1 MDQQTRE
8 LIEAVTGWHVSRMQN
23 LQTILDA
30 PKGTD
35 LRFQLGDGQEFV
47 IPGDSDKAKGFLI
60 GIMIARE
67 QFAQLPFTV
76 TKPATLADHVHTGS
90 SNPAVKELADKL
102 NMTEYPC
109 RPSEE
114 LIEFAKANGLVIV
127 YGASDDLIEFNG
139 AFRDEGSVY
148 DGYTVLVDAKGLL
161 AEDPADLDT
170 EQERADY
177 YYRKPKA
184 KSIEALWCE
193 EGDYSWTY
201 RTDIPHATFEIVE
214 DGTPYCRGIVFALAD
229 LN

>member
-8 LIEAVTGWHVSRMQN
+8 LIEAVTGWHVNRMQN

-35 LRFQLGDGQEFV
+35 LKFQTGDGSEIV

-60 GIMIARE
+60 GIIIAKE

-76 TKPATLADHVHTGS
+76 NKPEQPKAS
-90 SNPAVKELADKL
+90 SNPAVQELADKL
-102 NMTEYPC
+102 DMTEYPC
-109 RPSEE
+109 RLSKEV
-114 LIEFAKANGLVIV
+114 IEFAKANGLVIV
-127 YGASDDLIEFNG
+127 YGASDDLMEFEG
-139 AFRDEGSVY
+139 AIRDELGIY
-148 DGYTVLVDAKGLL
+148 DGGTALVDAEGVLP
-161 AEDPADLDT
+161 ENSDDLDT
-170 EQERADY
+170 DEEIARY
-177 YYRKPKA
+177 HYRKGKA

-201 RTDIPHATFEIVE
+201 RTEIPHATFEIVE
-214 DGTPYCRGIVFALAD
+214 EGAPYCRGIVFALAD